1 LAFLLH
7 LILASQEICPVINSI
22 TGMSL
27 KINKQIGGNE
37 MLKNVKK
44 QLFGVLV
51 VFAIFAF
58 CGAAIAGESM
68 TIVGTIND
76 DGVLVDQKGAL
87 YMLSEDEKGE
97 EVAENAGKKVEVKGT
112 VEEASDG
119 TKTIAVE
126 SYKVME

>member
-7 LILASQEICPVINSI
+7 FGISTQENHLAINSI
-22 TGMSL
+22 CWMSL
-27 KINKQIGGNE
+27 KTNKQIGGNE
-37 MLKNVKK
+37 MVKK
-44 QLFGVLV
+44 QLLGVLV

-58 CGAAIAGESM
+58 CGAAIAAESTM
-68 TIVGTIND
+68 IVGTIND
-76 DGVLVDQKGAL
+76 DGVLVDEGGAL
-87 YMLSEDEKGE
+87 YMLGEDEKGE

>member
-1 LAFLLH
+1 M
-7 LILASQEICPVINSI
+7 I
-22 TGMSL
+22 
-27 KINKQIGGNE
+27 
-37 MLKNVKK
+37 KNVKK
-44 QLFGVLV
+44 QFLSVLV

-58 CGAAIAGESM
+58 CGAAIAGQSM

-76 DGVLVDQKGAL
+76 DGVLVDQGGTL
-87 YMLSEDEKGE
+87 YMLGEDDKGE

>member
-1 LAFLLH
+1 MQIGTSTQENHLA
-7 LILASQEICPVINSI
+7 INSI
-22 TGMSL
+22 CGMSL
-27 KINKQIGGNE
+27 KTNKQIGGNE
-37 MLKNVKK
+37 MVKK
-44 QLFGVLV
+44 QLLGVLV

-58 CGAAIAGESM
+58 CGAAIAAEST

-76 DGVLVDQKGAL
+76 DGVLVDEGGAL
-87 YMLSEDEKGE
+87 YMLGEDEKGE